1 MEKKDAMER
10 IRPAVNAR
18 LSGLQGDPF
27 LARRVMTQATEEKKG
42 KRKASLGLVIAVVLV
57 LATVT
62 ALAVGTLS
70 RAIKIKQADVGA
82 MRGCVSTGDTIYLIT
97 GNGLSR
103 WKPGDETPE
112 IIVSA
117 DEMTECGIA
126 GNALLYWDGV
136 SVGLVDVQHQSLW
149 KLAEN
154 GPVLLC
160 SDDGT
165 EIELPQHRY
174 KQAVYQDGSL
184 FLLADSTKG
193 IIPEGILFRVNL
205 LTGEGEQLP
214 VSAKQVDEI
223 CAYEPGKLLV
233 LVSDVSEQTESLL
246 VLDTRTGSVIETL
259 FAGRIQQIQG
269 IAYGQ
274 GGLYALADG
283 FLSRWNGDD
292 WTALSAS
299 SPGFLSDCFAV
310 VDGGYVS
317 LSYDEM
323 QYLPF
328 ETETSQQSLTIWGY
342 PSTDNGDST
351 FQEEYGV
358 TVARRRDPALT
369 AAQVR
374 QAIEAGDT
382 TDLFYVWLDAELMDM
397 FCDGWIA
404 PLTASNVLMDDAQA
418 VTPVLREGLMLDG
431 QLYAVP
437 SLLTICV
444 WQGED
449 MLPAT
454 YEELLAGNFSI
465 AQDNAEMNWS
475 METHVRYLLE
485 TFIAE
490 CARDGKELEL
500 NDEAFC
506 SALKALKNLNLSGKM
521 EEMSE
526 TSIRSGCVVDLGG
539 SLSSAD
545 TVTYGFS
552 GETLQTDDPQ
562 WRLPLPVS
570 ADSKPSIPVR
580 MAVYVLNP
588 NARNPEAAVAYL
600 EFIVAHRTAGNEGLL
615 KPEEAAPVLSP
626 SAEEMIHWIDESQRA
641 YDGEQ
646 GMPTD
651 EDALQARI
659 NAVCAAADSWAITEN
674 RLQQYRQILLPCL
687 DLRLTPLLSPSSKGE
702 GGTYS
707 LLLQKTL
714 SYVEGKGTLEECIEE
729 MRAIVT
735 E

>member
-27 LARRVMTQATEEKKG
+27 LARRVMGQATEEKKG
-42 KRKASLGLVIAVVLV
+42 KRKVSLGLVLAVVLV

-70 RAIKIKQADVGA
+70 RVMKIRQADVGA
-82 MRGCVSTGDTIYLIT
+82 LWGCVSTGDTLYLIT

-112 IIVSA
+112 IIISA
-117 DEMTECGIA
+117 DEMNGWGI
-126 GNALLYWDGV
+126 GLNALLYWDGEN
-136 SVGLVDVQHQSLW
+136 VGLVDTQHQALW

-154 GPVLLC
+154 GPVQLC
-160 SDDGT
+160 SADGT
-165 EIELPQHRY
+165 KVKLPQHRY

-184 FLLADSTKG
+184 FLLADSTQG
-193 IIPEGILFRVNL
+193 INPEGILFRVNP

-214 VSAKQVDEI
+214 VPAKQVDEI
-223 CAYEPGKLLV
+223 CAYEPGKLLM
-233 LVSDVSEQTESLL
+233 LVSDVSQKTESLL

-259 FAGRIQQIQG
+259 FTGRIQQIQG

-283 FLSRWNGDD
+283 YLSRWNGDD
-292 WTALSAS
+292 WTALNASA
-299 SPGFLSDCFAV
+299 PAFLSDCFAV

-328 ETETSQQSLTIWGY
+328 EAETSQQPLTIWGY
-342 PSTDNGDST
+342 PSTDNGDSA

-358 TVARRRDPALT
+358 TVARRRDPTLT

-382 TDLFYVWLDAELMDM
+382 TDLFYVRLDAELMDM
-397 FCDGWIA
+397 YRDGLIA
-404 PLTASNVLMDDAQA
+404 PLTASNVLMDDVQA

-444 WQGED
+444 WQGEA

-454 YEELLAGNFSI
+454 YEELLVGNFSI
-465 AQDNAEMNWS
+465 AQDNVEMNWS
-475 METHVRYLLE
+475 METHVHYLLE

-490 CARDGKELEL
+490 CARDGKELDF
-500 NDEAFC
+500 NDDAFC
-506 SALKALKNLNLSGKM
+506 SALKMLKSLNLSGKT
-521 EEMSE
+521 EETSE
-526 TSIRSGCVVDLGG
+526 PSIRSGCVVDLGG

-545 TVTYGFS
+545 TVTYGIS
-552 GETLQTDDPQ
+552 AETLQTDDPQ
-562 WRLPLPVS
+562 WLLPLPVS
-570 ADSKPSIPVR
+570 AASKPSIPVR

-588 NARNPEAAVAYL
+588 NAQNPEAAVAYL
-600 EFIVAHRTAGNEGLL
+600 EFIAAHRTAGDEGLL
-615 KPEEAAPVLSP
+615 KPDEAAPVLHP
-626 SAEEMIHWIDESQRA
+626 STEEMIRWIDESQRA
-641 YDGEQ
+641 CDAEQ
-646 GMPTD
+646 GVPTD
-651 EDALQARI
+651 EDALQVRI
-659 NAVCAAADSWAITEN
+659 NAICAAADSWAITEN

-714 SYVEGKGTLEECIEE
+714 SYVEGKGTLKECIGE
-729 MRAIVT
+729 MQAIVA